1 MANTQYINLNYLQ
14 DISGGDEEF
23 VRDLLETFVSNSP
36 QDIKAITDALAIQQ
50 WDTVWKMGH
59 KLKSSSKFMGA
70 EYMAEAAAQIET
82 YCKKNDNI
90 ELSHV
95 QLLIQDL
102 EQQFALAQTE
112 IQGLLQ

>member
-36 QDIKAITDALAIQQ
+36 QDIQIITDALAAHQ
-50 WDTVWKMGH
+50 WDTIWKMGH

-70 EYMAEAAAQIET
+70 EHMAEAAAEIEC
-82 YCKKNDNI
+82 YCKQVDKIEIPHIQILIKN
-90 ELSHV
+90 
-95 QLLIQDL
+95 L

-112 IQGLLQ
+112 IQGLL

>member
-23 VRDLLETFVSNSP
+23 LRDLLETFIGNSP
-36 QDIKAITDALAIQQ
+36 KDIKAIHDALAIQQ

-70 EYMAEAAAQIET
+70 EQMASAAAEIES
-82 YCKKNDNI
+82 YCKRNENI
-90 ELSHV
+90 ELAHIQS
-95 QLLIQDL
+95 LIQNL
-102 EQQFALAQTE
+102 EQQFILAQTE
-112 IQGLLQ
+112 IQGLL